1 MRILFATTHSYLPQ
15 RVGGSEASTH
25 DLARELLAQDHEPA
39 VLCGLTASGTT
50 WLRNRVIKALTRRH
64 FPADTRRPYR
74 IFRGYDIGSSAIRE
88 VARAFAPDAAIVQA
102 GHPVPLARALVAEG
116 IPTALYFRDVD
127 FARLGGDIPDHP
139 LLGFIANSRYTAAEV
154 ERSLGIEAVVIP
166 PLVRSQAYM
175 TSRRPRHVLFV
186 NPVASKGLETVLELA
201 GRCPDIPFVLQE
213 SWPLGEEG
221 RRNLVNRCRPLGNVQ
236 VRESTLDMKSVYHD
250 TRLLIAPSIFP
261 EAWGRVATE
270 AQFSGIPVLASAV
283 GGLPE
288 SVGSGGMLIPA
299 GEGGD
304 TWHQALRSIW
314 DDPAR
319 ERALSLAAS
328 AHARRAEIQPGQ
340 LIKTLL
346 GTLSHL
352 QARATPPPMS

>member
-25 DLARELLAQDHEPA
+25 DLAKALLTQDHEPA
-39 VLCGLTASGTT
+39 VLCGLATSGST
-50 WLRNRVIKALTRRH
+50 WLRNRLIKTLTHRA
-64 FPADTRRPYR
+64 FPADTRHPYR
-74 IFRGYDIGSSAIRE
+74 IFRGYGIGAAAIKE
-88 VARAFAPDAAIVQA
+88 VAREFAPDAAIVQA

-116 IPTALYFRDVD
+116 IPTVLYFRDVD
-127 FARLGGDIPDHP
+127 FARLGGEIPHHP

-166 PLVRSQAYM
+166 PLVRAEAY
-175 TSRRPRHVLFV
+175 TTPRRPRHVLFV
-186 NPVASKGLETVLELA
+186 NPVVSKGLETVLELA
-201 GRCPDIPFVLQE
+201 HRCPDIPFVLQE

-221 RRNLVNRCRPLGNVQ
+221 RRQLVNRCRPLANVQ
-236 VRESTLDMKSVYHD
+236 VRGSTLDMKSVYHD
-250 TRLLIAPSIFP
+250 TRLLIAPSVFP

-288 SVGSGGMLIPA
+288 SVGRGGILIPA
-299 GEGGD
+299 GAGAES
-304 TWHQALRSIW
+304 WHQALRSIW

-319 ERALSLAAS
+319 EQALSLAAS
-328 AHARRAEIQPGQ
+328 NHASRAEIQPGQ

-346 GTLSHL
+346 ATLTRL
-352 QARATPPPMS
+352 QSRATPPPMS